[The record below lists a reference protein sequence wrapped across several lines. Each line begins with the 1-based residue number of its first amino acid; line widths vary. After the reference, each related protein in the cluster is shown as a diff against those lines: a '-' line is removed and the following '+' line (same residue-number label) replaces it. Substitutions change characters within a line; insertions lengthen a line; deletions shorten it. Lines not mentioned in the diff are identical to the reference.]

1 MIWLL
6 LFPALFV
13 PLFLCGAV
21 FSLYPQRKM
30 VWVLSGLCVLSFT
43 AAIYEPFVWPMLCVD
58 ALVVLLFIVDAFT
71 VSFRPRNF
79 KAERQTKRIVSLS
92 KRHEIS
98 LRIENRSGRS
108 ITARI
113 RDDVHPDLAPDP
125 LWFEP
130 DVLQNGTAEVFDY
143 QIYPKN
149 RGSFLM
155 NSVYFSCLSRLG
167 FWNRLFSIPC
177 ETELHVY
184 PDLQQITQYEL
195 LARTNRLYQ
204 LGVRKI
210 RKVGLD
216 NDFERLRDYQ
226 LDDNYKQISW
236 NATARRN
243 RLTVK
248 DFQAQR
254 NQRIVFMIDCGRMMT
269 NMAKGLT
276 LLDHSFN
283 AMLMLAYVALRQG
296 DSVGLLCFAEK
307 PLFYVP
313 PKSGQGQMNRLL
325 HVCYDTFPEHVES
338 RYDEAFYYLS
348 AQCRKRSLVV
358 LITNVNDEVNATM
371 VQKQLTNLVGK
382 HLPLGI
388 LLRDRQMFAA
398 VNEYDSQAT
407 QTNPKRDPKFWSAA
421 AAAQI
426 LNWRKHV
433 IDELA
438 LKGTLTLDTFPD
450 ELTAPLIN
458 KYLEIKARQLL

>member
-1 MIWLL
+1 MVWLL
-6 LFPALFV
+6 LFPAIFV
-13 PLFLCGAV
+13 PFFLCGAI
-21 FSLYPQRKM
+21 FSLYPQRRM
-30 VWVLSGLCVLSFT
+30 VFVVLGLCGLSFV
-43 AAIYEPFVWPMLCVD
+43 AMLYEPLVWPMLCVD
-58 ALVVLLFIVDAFT
+58 ALASLVFIIDACT
-71 VSFRPRNF
+71 VPFRTHNF
-79 KAERQTKRIVSLS
+79 KANRQTKRVVSLS
-92 KRHEIS
+92 KRHDIT
-98 LRIENRSGRS
+98 LRIENLSS
-108 ITARI
+108 KPITAKI
-113 RDDVHPDLAPDP
+113 RDDVHPDLSPDP
-125 LWFEP
+125 VWFEP
-130 DVLQNGTAEVFDY
+130 DVLQSGTAEIFEY
-143 QIYPKN
+143 QIYPKV
-149 RGSFLM
+149 RGSFKL
-155 NSVYFSCLSRLG
+155 NSVYFACMSRFG
-167 FWNRLFSIPC
+167 YWNRFFSIPC

-195 LARTNRLYQ
+195 LARTDRLYQ

-243 RLTVK
+243 KLTVK

-254 NQRIVFMIDCGRMMT
+254 NQRIVFLIDCGRMMT
-269 NMAKGLT
+269 NTAKGLT

-296 DSVGLLCFAEK
+296 DSVGLLCFADK

-325 HVCYDTFPEHVES
+325 HVCYDTFPEHIES

-358 LITNVNDEVNATM
+358 LITNVNDEVNAITI
-371 VQKQLTNLVGK
+371 QKQLTNLVGK

-398 VNEYDSQAT
+398 VHDYESQAGE
-407 QTNPKRDPKFWSAA
+407 TNPKRDSKFWSAA